1 MATDAATRAAV
12 MDVMSEFRAA
22 VAAQDVDGLLD
33 LFAPEEAVSIGTGA
47 AEWYVGRAAMRE
59 GLERDF
65 ADSPPFTVDF
75 APPIIASLGDVAWL
89 AAGFNGRSV
98 VDGAEVRAHG
108 RLTVVLRRQGER
120 WLIVQTHTSIPLA
133 TDEG

>member
-12 MDVMSEFRAA
+12 MGVLSDFRAA
-22 VAAQDVDGLLD
+22 VAAQDVTALLD
-33 LFAPEEAVSIGTGA
+33 LFAPDEAVSIGTGA
-47 AEWYVGRAAMRE
+47 AEWYVGRSAMRE

-75 APPIIASLGDVAWL
+75 APPIIASHDEVAWL

-98 VDGAEVRAHG
+98 VDGVEARAHG
-108 RLTVVLRRQGER
+108 RLTAVLRREGGR

-133 TDEG
+133 ADED